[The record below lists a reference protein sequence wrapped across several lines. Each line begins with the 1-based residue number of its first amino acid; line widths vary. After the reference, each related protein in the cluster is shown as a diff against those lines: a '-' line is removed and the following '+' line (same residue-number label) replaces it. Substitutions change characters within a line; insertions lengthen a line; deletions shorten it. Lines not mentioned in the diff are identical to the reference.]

1 MRYLIVVA
9 GNAAWC
15 RKAAARLLSDHINIL
30 CIADSGCPRTAR
42 TLAAGKARQLL
53 GQEFQSIIY
62 DAHSGFDAD
71 AFAAVCGTLCANGY
85 LLLLT
90 PPLRQWPEFDDPDYR
105 RICSWPVTSQEI
117 RGRFLQRLSRMLLH
131 NPAARII
138 SQEQAQELAP
148 LVTPVPFISGGT
160 TDQQRAIEC
169 IIRAATGHRRRPL
182 VIEADRGRG
191 KSAALGQA
199 AAALLKRPGG
209 NCRDILVTAPSL
221 HAVETLF
228 EHAGKALPGFHAT
241 SGKLEHGD
249 LSLRFIAPDH
259 LPGEGEKADLLLVD
273 EAAAIPAPLLESL
286 LQRHA
291 RIVFSTTVHGYE
303 GTGRGFATRFR
314 ETLDRLTPQWRE
326 LRLSTPI
333 RWGDKDPLER
343 FSFDAL
349 LMDAEPAAD
358 QAFAGFNLEQLEI
371 ERISQDAL
379 LQDEGTLRELFG
391 LLVLAHYRTRPFD
404 LRHLLDGANLEIVIG
419 RYKSAIAAVAV
430 AVREGDFNADMST
443 QILSGKRRPHGHL
456 APQTL
461 ALHCALPQA
470 LQHRFLRI
478 MRIAVHPAVRRRG
491 AASALMGTLAATA
504 RDADVICSSFGASSE
519 LLAFWRR
526 NAFSAVRI
534 GLKREASSGA
544 HSVLMLRPL
553 TPVGEELLLQS
564 RRRFGRQLPL
574 LLSDSL
580 RDLHSNILLPL
591 LQDTLP
597 ASSLSDADRVLL
609 VRFAAA
615 ELPLDA
621 VFAELVELA
630 YWSAGSG
637 KIADAD
643 SRQRDIL
650 YGRLLQRQSPR
661 SIAARLHLAGQ
672 REVLQKLRETVSLLI
687 AG

>member
-1 MRYLIVVA
+1 MRYLMIVS

-15 RKAAARLLSDHINIL
+15 RKAAARLLSDHDNIL
-30 CIADSGCPRTAR
+30 CIADSGCPHATR
-42 TLAAGKARQLL
+42 TLAAGQAHQLL

-62 DAHSGFDAD
+62 DAHDGFDAD
-71 AFAAVCGTLCANGY
+71 AFAVVCGTLCANGY

-105 RICSWPVTSQEI
+105 RICSWPATSRAI
-117 RGRFLQRLSRMLLH
+117 KGRFLQRLSRMLQH
-131 NPAARII
+131 HPAARVI
-138 SQEQAQELAP
+138 SREQAQQLSPLARP
-148 LVTPVPFISGGT
+148 APFISSGSV
-160 TDQQRAIEC
+160 DQQRAIDSV
-169 IIRAATGHRRRPL
+169 IRAATGHRRRPL
-182 VIEADRGRG
+182 IMEADRGRG

-199 AAALLKRPGG
+199 AAALLLRPAG
-209 NCRDILVTAPSL
+209 NCRQILVTAPSL

-241 SGKLEHGD
+241 SGKLERGD
-249 LSLRFIAPDH
+249 LSLRFVAPDH
-259 LPGEGEKADLLLVD
+259 LCDEHENADLLLVD
-273 EAAAIPAPLLESL
+273 EAAAIPAPLLETM

-314 ETLDRLTPQWRE
+314 DTLDRLTPQWRE

-333 RWGDKDPLER
+333 RWSDNDPLER

-371 ERISQDAL
+371 ERIAQDAL

-404 LRHLLDGANLEIVIG
+404 LRHLLDGANVEIVIG

-430 AVREGDFNADMST
+430 AVREGAFDADMRGR
-443 QILSGKRRPHGHL
+443 IIGGKNRPHGHL

-470 LQHRFLRI
+470 LQQRFLRI

-491 AASALMGTLAATA
+491 VASALIRTLAAMAT
-504 RDADVICSSFGASSE
+504 DADTICCSFGASGE
-519 LLAFWRR
+519 LLAFWRQ
-526 NAFSAVRI
+526 NAFTAVRI
-534 GLKREASSGA
+534 ALKREASSGA

-553 TPVGEELLLQS
+553 SPVGEELLQQS

-580 RDLHSNILLPL
+580 RELHSDILLPL
-591 LQDTLP
+591 LQDTSP
-597 ASSLSDADRVLL
+597 AATLSDADRVLL
-609 VRFAAA
+609 KRFAAG

-621 VFAELVELA
+621 VFAELIELA

-637 KIADAD
+637 KIAAAD
-643 SRQRDIL
+643 SRQREIL
-650 YGRLLQRQSPR
+650 FSRLLQRQSPR
-661 SIAARLHLAGQ
+661 SIAARLRLAGQ
-672 REVLQKLRETVSLLI
+672 REVLQTLRQAVSLLI